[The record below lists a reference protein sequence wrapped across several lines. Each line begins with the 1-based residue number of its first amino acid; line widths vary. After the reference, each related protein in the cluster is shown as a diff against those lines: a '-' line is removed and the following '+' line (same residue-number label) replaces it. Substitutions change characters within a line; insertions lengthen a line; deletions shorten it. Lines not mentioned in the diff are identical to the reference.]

1 MNRIGPIQLFVEVK
15 RRENRVTYRGLDT
28 ESGRIVLVK
37 IFSPASVPDEAA
49 LACFQQ
55 EAKIYARLDHPNV
68 VKLVKF
74 GVAESRPYLALEFIE
89 GQNLRALLL
98 QRSPLPNDIAIGV
111 TLSLFAGLAEIHRHE
126 IIHRDLKPENIMIGH
141 DGAVKICDFD
151 LAIASDKRQVA
162 NMQVASNKF
171 ANDDLQLAT
180 CNLLSGSPGYFSPEA
195 ILGEPLTPRSDLF
208 ATGVI
213 LYEMFTGARPFA
225 APTTS
230 GEMNAVI
237 RLPHLAPSKLNSK
250 IPAEIEQIINRLLA
264 KSPAERPES
273 AEAVLSRLMER
284 FRIPESTQTL
294 RRFLDDVQN
303 YQNAIVALPTTTP
316 VTPAP
321 RRANISWRIAAMITL
336 VVFAMG
342 VFYLQFMKPT
352 QAPRNE
358 QSAMEPETVSRADSL
373 QHRVERISAAGNS
386 LPSPPG
392 AKGED
397 VKTTPKLE
405 LDVAT
410 ETKAPPQRAIVVRS
424 VPWAYFFVNGD
435 SIGQAPAATPP
446 LLAGQNHTFVFKK
459 PNFPT
464 LSYTV
469 KIDSA
474 TADTLVFSLWKRVAQ
489 IEIRIN
495 PWAEFYLNGELQ
507 ETSAKNPTL
516 VLLPGEYHFRF
527 KNPGL
532 GEKTEA
538 LFLRAGEMRRLE
550 VNMFQRENN

>member
-1 MNRIGPIQLFVEVK
+1 MNRIGPIQLFAEIK

-37 IFSPASVPDEAA
+37 IFAPASVPDEAA
-49 LACFQQ
+49 LTRFQQ
-55 EAKIYARLDHPNV
+55 EAAIYASLNHPNV

-98 QRSPLPNDIAIGV
+98 QRSPLPSDIAIGI
-111 TLSLFAGLAEIHRHE
+111 TLSLLAGLAEIHRHE

-141 DGAVKICDFD
+141 DGLIKICDFD
-151 LAIASDKRQVA
+151 LALNPALRDD
-162 NMQVASNKF
+162 SN
-171 ANDDLQLAT
+171 AER
-180 CNLLSGSPGYFSPEA
+180 LSGTPGYFSPET

-208 ATGVI
+208 AIGII
-213 LYEMFTGARPFA
+213 LYEMFTGAKPFMA
-225 APTTS
+225 TTTS
-230 GEMNAVI
+230 GEMNAVM

-250 IPAEIEQIINRLLA
+250 IPAEVEQTINRLLA

-273 AEAVLSRLMER
+273 AEAVLCRLMER
-284 FRIPESTQTL
+284 FPVPESAQTL
-294 RRFLDDVQN
+294 RRFLDDTQN
-303 YQNAIVALPTTTP
+303 YQSAIVALPATTS
-316 VTPAP
+316 VKPAA
-321 RRANISWRIAAMITL
+321 RRANISWRIAAVITL
-336 VVFAMG
+336 VVFAAGML
-342 VFYLQFMKPT
+342 YLQFMKPT
-352 QAPRNE
+352 PAPRND
-358 QSAMEPETVSRADSL
+358 QSAMAPETVSRADSL
-373 QHRVERISAAGNS
+373 VRRVEKNSAAGNS

-397 VKTTPKLE
+397 VKTAPKLG
-405 LDVAT
+405 LDVAA
-410 ETKAPPQRAIVVRS
+410 EIKAPPQRAIVVRS
-424 VPWAYFFVNGD
+424 VPWAYLFVNGD
-435 SIGQAPAATPP
+435 SLGQAPRATPS

-459 PNFPT
+459 PNFPL

-474 TADTLVFSLWKRVAQ
+474 TADTLVFSLWERVAQ

-495 PWAEFYLNGELQ
+495 PWAEFYLNDELQ
-507 ETSAKNPTL
+507 EASAKNPTL

-532 GEKTEA
+532 GEKAEA
-538 LFLRAGEMRRLE
+538 LFLRAGETRRLE
-550 VNMFQRENN
+550 VNMFKSGAGK

>member
-1 MNRIGPIQLFVEVK
+1 MNRIGPIQLFAEIK
-15 RRENRVTYRGLDT
+15 RREYRATYRGLDT

-37 IFSPASVPDEAA
+37 IFAPASVPDEAA
-49 LACFQQ
+49 LARFQQ
-55 EAKIYARLDHPNV
+55 EATIYASLDHPNV

-98 QRSPLPNDIAIGV
+98 QRSPLPNDIAIGI
-111 TLSLFAGLAEIHRHE
+111 TLSLLAGLAEIHRHE

-151 LAIASDKRQVA
+151 LAIAKPNDKLEQDAHTSAGR
-162 NMQVASNKF
+162 S
-171 ANDDLQLAT
+171 LIT
-180 CNLLSGSPGYFSPEA
+180 GHWLSGSPGYFSPEA

-208 ATGVI
+208 TIGII
-213 LYEMFTGARPFA
+213 LYEMFTGAKPFM

-230 GEMNAVI
+230 GEMNAVM
-237 RLPHLAPSKLNSK
+237 RLPHLAPSKLNNK
-250 IPAEIEQIINRLLA
+250 IPAEIEQLINRLLA

-273 AEAVLSRLMER
+273 AEAVLSWLMKR
-284 FRIPESTQTL
+284 FSLPASAQTL
-294 RRFLDDVQN
+294 RRFLDDIQN
-303 YQNAIVALPTTTP
+303 YQSVILAPPSTTP
-316 VTPAP
+316 IKPAT
-321 RRANISWRIAAMITL
+321 RRANMAWRIAAVVTF
-336 VVFAMG
+336 VVFAASI
-342 VFYLQFMKPT
+342 FYLQFMKPIEASRT
-352 QAPRNE
+352 D
-358 QSAMEPETVSRADSL
+358 QSAMKPEPVSRADSL
-373 QHRVERISAAGNS
+373 LRNVEKISTAGNS
-386 LPSPPG
+386 LQSPPR
-392 AKGED
+392 AKVEAM
-397 VKTTPKLE
+397 KTAREPTSTI
-405 LDVAT
+405 AT

-424 VPWAYFFVNGD
+424 VPWAYLFVNGD
-435 SIGQAPAATPP
+435 SLGQAPRTTPP
-446 LLAGQNHTFVFKK
+446 LPAGQNHAFVFKK

-469 KIDSA
+469 KIDST
-474 TADTLVFSLWKRVAQ
+474 TADTLVFSLWERVAQ
-489 IEIRIN
+489 VEIRIN

-538 LFLRAGEMRRLE
+538 LFLQAGETRRLE
-550 VNMFQRENN
+550 VNMFKSGAVK